1 MSVRAR
7 QPERPNACA
16 VANHVK
22 LKLFVHAEPP
32 WSRRAHTAYCG
43 IAQCATSESMT
54 NAETIASLK
63 ERLAQAEANAGRL
76 RQTGSQE
83 QYLEAYFLVQSLE
96 SRLDALL
103 ALQYGP
109 R

>member
-22 LKLFVHAEPP
+22 RNCLCTQDHHGLAERTLP
-32 WSRRAHTAYCG
+32 TGG